1 MNTPVTRDQELKE
14 YLSIR
19 KEAGRHID
27 PATAE
32 VFWTYAQTLDPYGID
47 PDLPE
52 EYQQIGRE
60 YFARSPGS
68 EIWVWFGDLPEA
80 TRTALWAKCK
90 HPEMANPIMTF
101 RPAPEIRAAVE
112 AVEKLLTVEKSM
124 SVEFSPLRTDS
135 RQL

>member
-1 MNTPVTRDQELKE
+1 MNTFSIRDQELKE
-14 YLSIR
+14 YLSAR
-19 KEAGRHID
+19 EEAGRHID

-52 EYQQIGRE
+52 EYQQTGRE

-80 TRTALWAKCK
+80 TRTALWAKHK
-90 HPEMANPIMTF
+90 HVLAF
-101 RPAPEIRAAVE
+101 PAGLPW
-112 AVEKLLTVEKSM
+112 LS
-124 SVEFSPLRTDS
+124 
-135 RQL
+135 

>member
-32 VFWTYAQTLDPYGID
+32 VFWTYAQTLDPYGIN

-52 EYQQIGRE
+52 ECQQIGRE

-68 EIWVWFGDLPEA
+68 EIWVWFGDLPGA
-80 TRTALWAKCK
+80 VADRLR
-90 HPEMANPIMTF
+90 EMHRSRLLF
-101 RPAPEIRAAVE
+101 PAGILAIN
-112 AVEKLLTVEKSM
+112 TVFHADGSQDDDDELP
-124 SVEFSPLRTDS
+124 F
-135 RQL
+135 